1 MSTLKQH
8 GTKWIV
14 KLVRKKWKKEVT
26 KESETT
32 EESIITITG
41 SADEEYSEQEE
52 YFDEH

>member
-1 MSTLKQH
+1 M
-8 GTKWIV
+8 
-14 KLVRKKWKKEVT
+14 VRKKWKKEVP